1 MTETP
6 TPTPTEPTEPRP
18 DPEPTPPEPDDE
30 LTDLDDRARRY
41 VQTARSEAAAY
52 RHERNELRQRAQT
65 AEERLQALE
74 REHESEQEKLVREA
88 EERGRQEG
96 QAEVDKLTA
105 DFQRQLATMAIKAK
119 AADRFNDANDAVA
132 ALREAG
138 TLDDLLSEPDERKRD
153 QAVDKALAD
162 LLEAKPYLGRGERR
176 PLVTQGGRSEQPNG
190 RPRERSWLRG

>member
-6 TPTPTEPTEPRP
+6 TEPAPTEPAPP
-18 DPEPTPPEPDDE
+18 DPEPTPPDSDDE
-30 LTDLDDRARRY
+30 LSGLDDRARRL
-41 VQTARSEAAAY
+41 VDRANTEAARF
-52 RHERNELRQRAQT
+52 RHEARR
-65 AEERLQALE
+65 AEEQLQALQ
-74 REHESEQEKLVREA
+74 REHETEQERLVREA
-88 EERGRQEG
+88 EDRGRQEG
-96 QAEVDKLTA
+96 QAEVERITA

-119 AADRFNDANDAVA
+119 AADRFNDAADAVLHLPLDELLA
-132 ALREAG
+132 IDNEA
-138 TLDDLLSEPDERKRD
+138 TRD